1 MTCNSLPVRIGVAC
15 SALLIVAAS
24 ASAATRY
31 DNGLWWDGSEFV
43 AQSLY
48 VVDGFFSADRPGS
61 ISEVIDLEGQ
71 YVIPPYAEAHNHN
84 LQNPWLAGRF
94 SEAYVEAGIFYA
106 MMMCGNSQTR
116 DATIEVLASTPLDV
130 VLVDACITSSDGH
143 PVRMALQPS
152 HEGAPVPEP
161 EDIYDRSL
169 IIMDSVADI
178 ESKWPLITASDAGV
192 VKIILVH
199 SEVSS
204 RRDDEQFFGVNG
216 LEPEVALKLVPF
228 LQDKGLRVAAHA
240 ESAADFAVAVE
251 AGVDFIAHV
260 PGYRWWDGHDEQS
273 YRLDDEAIVRAA
285 RQETYVITTA
295 SVVNLFSD
303 QTAEQRQRVQELQAE
318 NLANLQAAGVPVL
331 IGSDRFDANVL
342 AEYDYLAELDVFDD
356 QELLNMLTRD
366 TARAIFPGRRIG
378 VLSAGHEAS
387 FLVLS
392 DNPLQVRSALRE
404 PALRVIKGRRL

>member
-1 MTCNSLPVRIGVAC
+1 MTSNLLPARIGVAC
-15 SALLIVAAS
+15 LALLMVAAS

-43 AQSLY
+43 AESRHVL
-48 VVDGFFSADRPGS
+48 DGFFTDDQPDDVA
-61 ISEVIDLEGQ
+61 EVIDLEGQ

-94 SEAYVEAGIFYA
+94 SEAYVDAGIFYA
-106 MMMCGNSQTR
+106 MMMCGSSQTR
-116 DATIEVLASTPLDV
+116 DATADALAATPLDV

-152 HEGAPVPEP
+152 HEGAPAPEP

-178 ESKWPLITASDAGV
+178 EDKWPLITPSDSGV

-199 SEVSS
+199 SEDDS
-204 RRDDEQFFGVNG
+204 RRGDEQFFGVNG

-228 LQDKGLRVAAHA
+228 LQDKGLRVAAHV
-240 ESAADFAVAVE
+240 ESAVDFAVAVE

-260 PGYRWWDGHDEQS
+260 PGYRWWDGYDEQS
-273 YRLDDEAIVRAA
+273 YRLGEEAVARAA
-285 RQETYVITTA
+285 DQGTYVITTT
-295 SVVNLFSD
+295 SVVDLFSG
-303 QTAEQRQRVQELQAE
+303 QGAEQRQRVQELQAE
-318 NLANLQAAGVPVL
+318 NLASLRAAGVPVL
-331 IGSDRFDANVL
+331 MGSDRFDANILV
-342 AEYDYLAELDVFDD
+342 EYDYLAELGVFDE

-378 VLSAGHEAS
+378 ELSAGHEAS

-392 DNPLQVRSALRE
+392 DNPLQVRSALKT
-404 PALRVIKGRRL
+404 PVLRVVKGGRL

>member
-1 MTCNSLPVRIGVAC
+1 MTSKMLTARIGVVC
-15 SALLIVAAS
+15 LALLMAAAS

-31 DNGLWWDGSEFV
+31 DNGLWWNGSEFV
-43 AQSLY
+43 AESRH
-48 VVDGFFSADRPGS
+48 VIDGFFTDDQPDDTAV
-61 ISEVIDLEGQ
+61 IIDLDGQ

-106 MMMCGNSQTR
+106 MMMCGSSQTR
-116 DATIEVLASTPLDV
+116 DATIDALAATPLEV

-152 HEGAPVPEP
+152 HEGAPTPEP

-178 ESKWPLITASDAGV
+178 EDKWPLITPSDAGV

-199 SEVSS
+199 SEDDS
-204 RRDDEQFFGVNG
+204 RRGDEEFFGVNG
-216 LEPEVALKLVPF
+216 LEHEVALKLVPF

-260 PGYRWWDGHDEQS
+260 PGYHWWDGHDEHS
-273 YRLDDEAIVRAA
+273 YRLDEKVVARAA
-285 RQETYVITTA
+285 DQGTYVITTT
-295 SVVNLFSD
+295 SVVDLFSGQD
-303 QTAEQRQRVQELQAE
+303 AEKRQRVQELQAE
-318 NLANLQAAGVPVL
+318 NLASLRAAGVPVL
-331 IGSDRFDANVL
+331 MGSDRFDANILV
-342 AEYDYLAELDVFDD
+342 EYDYLAELGVFDE

-378 VLSAGHEAS
+378 ELSAGHEAS

-392 DNPLQVRSALRE
+392 DNPLQVRSALKT
-404 PALRVIKGRRL
+404 PVLRVVKGGRL

>member
-1 MTCNSLPVRIGVAC
+1 MTSNLLPARIGVAC
-15 SALLIVAAS
+15 LALLMAAAS

-31 DNGLWWDGSEFV
+31 DNGLWWNGSEFV
-43 AQSLY
+43 AESRHVLE
-48 VVDGFFSADRPGS
+48 GFFTDDQPDDVA
-61 ISEVIDLEGQ
+61 EVIDLEGQ

-94 SEAYVEAGIFYA
+94 SEAYVDAGIFYA
-106 MMMCGNSQTR
+106 MMMCGSSQTR
-116 DATIEVLASTPLDV
+116 DATADALAATQLDV

-152 HEGAPVPEP
+152 HEGAPAPEP

-178 ESKWPLITASDAGV
+178 EDKWPLITPSDSGV

-199 SEVSS
+199 SEDDS
-204 RRDDEQFFGVNG
+204 RRGDEQFFGVNG

-228 LQDKGLRVAAHA
+228 LQDKGLRVAAHV
-240 ESAADFAVAVE
+240 ESAVDFAVAVE

-260 PGYRWWDGHDEQS
+260 PGYRWWDGYDEQS
-273 YRLDDEAIVRAA
+273 YRLGEEAVARAA
-285 RQETYVITTA
+285 DQGTYVITTT
-295 SVVNLFSD
+295 SVVDLFSG
-303 QTAEQRQRVQELQAE
+303 QGAEQRQRVQELQAE
-318 NLANLQAAGVPVL
+318 NLASLRAAGVPVL
-331 IGSDRFDANVL
+331 MGSDRFDANILV
-342 AEYDYLAELDVFDD
+342 EYDYLAELGVFDE

-378 VLSAGHEAS
+378 ELSAGHEAS

-392 DNPLQVRSALRE
+392 DNPLQVRSALKT
-404 PALRVIKGRRL
+404 PVLRVVKGGRL